1 MMRKCPYCKNTVSFW
16 AVIKPGLWKDRKIKC
31 NSCKEEISH
40 YWEQVNIVAWI
51 ILGIVTVLFIELLDS
66 VWYLEL
72 IYIFLFYVVLLIL
85 AYALVPLKKLSD
97 G

>member
-1 MMRKCPYCKNTVSFW
+1 M
-16 AVIKPGLWKDRKIKC
+16 
-31 NSCKEEISH
+31 
-40 YWEQVNIVAWI
+40 
-51 ILGIVTVLFIELLDS
+51 LGIVTVLFIELLDS

-72 IYIFLFYVVLLIL
+72 ICIFLFYVVLLIL